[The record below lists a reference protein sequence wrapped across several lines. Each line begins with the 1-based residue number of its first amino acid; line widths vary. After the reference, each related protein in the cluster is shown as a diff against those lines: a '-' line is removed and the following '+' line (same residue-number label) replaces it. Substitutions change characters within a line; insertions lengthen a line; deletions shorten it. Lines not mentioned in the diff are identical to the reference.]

1 MFHIELDVETGALF
15 QQFGVLLSKRVF
27 VGCGAELRF
36 PAFFRMPIY
45 GGFIY
50 VLLRKA
56 LALLYKI
63 NKLRYLCKL

>member
-27 VGCGAELRF
+27 VVCGAELRF

-50 VLLRKA
+50 VFVAKSFGFA
-56 LALLYKI
+56 LQ
-63 NKLRYLCKL
+63 NQ